1 MNNLDENISLAKD
14 YIQIARDLKSKGDK
28 AGATLRYQYAI
39 KLLRSSQ
46 GTLARKLLEQTLE
59 EFNELTS
66 QGN

>member
-39 KLLRSSQ
+39 KLLRSTQ

-59 EFNELTS
+59 ELNELKS
-66 QGN
+66 EKS